1 MAITANDDFIETP
14 DKSINLSGAAR
25 NPEHPGGVDV
35 NGAVLTIAEDDIA
48 AIDFLPR
55 ESPGV
60 TASLSLA
67 PSTLTEG
74 GSPAST
80 MVTASLSASLNAT
93 TTITVS
99 VTPQS
104 PATAAHYRM
113 SDNVTL
119 TIPAMQTTS
128 TGVVAISS
136 VNDDRYI
143 ANRQDNAKLFAVDGS
158 ASDDLSVT
166 GAQLR
171 IYEDDSASPPPT
183 EPPPTE
189 PPPTNR
195 PNPIV
200 IRPQV
205 TLSVSPAS
213 IDENGGVATVTAKQ
227 SQTDA
232 GDTEVTISVAPISPA
247 NAGDYA
253 LSAATTLTIPAGQRN
268 STGTVTITAI
278 DNDNLEAD
286 KQFSVNATAQNNKY
300 AGNLSATGAT
310 LTITDDDEPEV
321 TLTLSDSAISENGG
335 AATVTATQDVTDSAD
350 TVVTVSVTPT
360 SPATA
365 NDYRL
370 STNTTLT
377 IPAGQRSSAGTVTI
391 TAVNNN
397 AIESDKRLS
406 VGGTAV
412 NTNHAGGLPVTGAA
426 LTITDD
432 DTPRVT
438 LTLSDSSIAEN
449 GGTTTVTATQDRA
462 DNADTRVTISV
473 TSTSPAT
480 ADDYRLSANVTL
492 TIPAGLLSSTGTV
505 TITAIDNDDVAADKR
520 LSVSGTASNTS
531 YARGLPVTG
540 AALTIADDD
549 TPRVTLTISDSSIA
563 ENGGEATV
571 TATQDR
577 ADNADTRITVSVTS
591 TSPATARRLPPI
603 RQRHPNHPRRAT
615 NQHRNRHHNRR
626 RQQRGC
632 PRQAAIRERNCDQH

>member
-1 MAITANDDFIETP
+1 MTTNTSTALIAENITLSATGSTTTNAVGFTARVTSFNIPRSAVTTDGDGVMSASVTSSALIITPAGNGVYNLPETITVAVAGGVGLPGFAATALRGKGADPTIALSDDDRPAVTLAVAPPSIPENGGQAVITATQDFTAAATTTITIAAAPVSPAAAADFRISTSTTLIILPGHTASTGTVAVTANDDFIETP

-113 SDNVTL
+113 SANVTL

-143 ANRQDNAKLFAVDGS
+143 ADRQDNAKLFAVDGS

-171 IYEDDSASPPPT
+171 IYEDDSASPPP
-183 EPPPTE
+183 PPTA

-205 TLSVSPAS
+205 TLSLSPAS

-253 LSAATTLTIPAGQRN
+253 LSAKTTLTIPAGQRN

-278 DNDNLEAD
+278 DNDALEAD

-370 STNTTLT
+370 SANTTLT
-377 IPAGQRSSAGTVTI
+377 IPAGQRSSAGIVTI
-391 TAVNNN
+391 TALDNN

-406 VGGTAV
+406 VGGTAA
-412 NTNHAGGLPVTGAA
+412 NTNHAGGLPVTDAA

-438 LTLSDSSIAEN
+438 LTLS
-449 GGTTTVTATQDRA
+449 T
-462 DNADTRVTISV
+462 
-473 TSTSPAT
+473 
-480 ADDYRLSANVTL
+480 
-492 TIPAGLLSSTGTV
+492 
-505 TITAIDNDDVAADKR
+505 
-520 LSVSGTASNTS
+520 
-531 YARGLPVTG
+531 
-540 AALTIADDD
+540 
-549 TPRVTLTISDSSIA
+549 SSIA

-571 TATQDR
+571 TA
-577 ADNADTRITVSVTS
+577 NAGS
-591 TSPATARRLPPI
+591 
-603 RQRHPNHPRRAT
+603 
-615 NQHRNRHHNRR
+615 
-626 RQQRGC
+626 GG
-632 PRQAAIRERNCDQH
+632 